1 MIVIGDEIM
10 QMHVVVNVDQ
20 HVHHLVSIGFLL
32 TPVHAIALVT
42 QVVGILSDLGLNLA
56 IVGDADVGPDVE
68 RLQELLE
75 GASDLCDQAL
85 LGDLRFSEL
94 DSNLLLS
101 EVERLLISEMVPV
114 ARVELWLVLR
124 RICVMLENFVP
135 VEA

>member
-10 QMHVVVNVDQ
+10 QMHVVVNVHQ

-42 QVVGILSDLGLNLA
+42 QVVGILSDLSLNLA

-75 GASDLCDQAL
+75 
-85 LGDLRFSEL
+85 
-94 DSNLLLS
+94 
-101 EVERLLISEMVPV
+101 
-114 ARVELWLVLR
+114 
-124 RICVMLENFVP
+124 
-135 VEA
+135 